1 MNKAMRLPFLGL
13 FVVGVATAVA
23 VSALTSVG
31 HGVGGLMSGAASTI
45 VLEAFVALLAI
56 LIGLT
61 VSYVAAR
68 LAVKGQ
74 GDALSTRNA
83 AATRTLRML
92 RVEAPAPVRP
102 IDAAMADLDRLT
114 GLAVVKDEVNKL
126 VLRLQL
132 EQRRREQGQAVTPVG
147 LHMVFTGPPGVGKT
161 QVARALGEILRGLG
175 VLKKG
180 HMVEV
185 DRSGLVAGY
194 VGQTATKTLERC
206 RDALDGVLFIDEA
219 HALATPTSGGHD
231 FGREAIDTLLKFME
245 DHRSRIIVIVAGY
258 PSEMRRFID
267 SNPGLSSRFGKTIAF
282 PAYDASELAQ
292 IFRGMAAEQGF
303 SVPADVETVIKPWV
317 RAEAARESWGN
328 AREMR
333 SLLEK
338 ARDHQAYRLSTAAA
352 DVDLNRIERSDVEA
366 AIGHAG

>member
-1 MNKAMRLPFLGL
+1 MNKAMRLPFFGL
-13 FVVGVATAVA
+13 FVVGVATALA

-31 HGVGGLMSGAASTI
+31 RGAGGLLSGSAGTM
-45 VLEAFVALLAI
+45 VLRAIVALLAV

-61 VSYVAAR
+61 ISYVAAR

-74 GDALSTRNA
+74 AEALSTRNA

-92 RVEAPAPVRP
+92 RVEAPAPGRP
-102 IDAAMADLDRLT
+102 IDAAMADLDRMI

-132 EQRRREQGQAVTPVG
+132 EHRRREQGQAVAPVG

-161 QVARALGEILRGLG
+161 QVARALGRIFRGLG
-175 VLKKG
+175 VLRKG

-219 HALATPTSGGHD
+219 YALATPTGGGHD
-231 FGREAIDTLLKFME
+231 FGHEAIDTLLKFME

-258 PSEMRRFID
+258 PTEMRRFID
-267 SNPGLSSRFGKTIAF
+267 FNPGLSSRFGKRIAF
-282 PAYDASELAQ
+282 PAYEATELAQ
-292 IFRGMAAEQGF
+292 IFGGMATEQGF
-303 SVPADVETVIKPWV
+303 SVPADIEAVIAPWV
-317 RAEAARESWGN
+317 KAEAARESWATL
-328 AREMR
+328 ARCEVFSR
-333 SLLEK
+333 
-338 ARDHQAYRLSTAAA
+338 RR
-352 DVDLNRIERSDVEA
+352 
-366 AIGHAG
+366 AIIKPTGCRRPRPTPT